1 MASLV
6 LIFFLLLQIS
16 RFSDSM
22 PTINLNC
29 SSLRDG
35 DRYRIQ
41 TEATV
46 GMNITLCL
54 QEWNRGEQNEYPV
67 AYYPKRDFDIY
78 PPVVEVT
85 AQEIWLEKCANLTLT
100 LHCHQVTKFRFS
112 VNLDDRQEEKT
123 TRGFINDRQ
132 EEKTTRGSIAAV
144 VVVVIGVFT
153 VLLVLI
159 VKYRH
164 RVMRLC
170 GDESVIGHQGN
181 QLQGGAEAGDSI
193 LQQDNVLH
201 LVPQIPGQVS
211 NTQGQVT
218 QQLLQLS
225 QDLPDGDHHGLQ
237 VGGEGHHLEQ
247 PVAAV
252 LQDQETCC

>member
-54 QEWNRGEQNEYPV
+54 QEWNRGE
-67 AYYPKRDFDIY
+67 
-78 PPVVEVT
+78 
-85 AQEIWLEKCANLTLT
+85 
-100 LHCHQVTKFRFS
+100 QVTKFRFS